1 MSLVD
6 QTDALDT
13 IFAQSRLL
21 PVITIESMDSVLPLV
36 DALSTAGIVTFE
48 ITLRTPLGLPAIELL
63 RRERKQLCVGAGTV
77 LDGAQFQAVVDAG
90 AQFIVTPG
98 CTAELLEFGVRSAV
112 PLLPGV
118 ATASEVL
125 EAYHRGYR
133 RFKLFP
139 AQASG
144 GVPLLEAFAGP
155 FGDVRFCPT
164 GGITLASA
172 AGYLALDNVM
182 CVGGTWMAPPALIR
196 QCDWAGIR
204 RLGEESSA
212 LFRTPRV

>member
-1 MSLVD
+1 MSLID
-6 QTDALDT
+6 NTQTLDT
-13 IFAQSRLL
+13 LFAHSRLL
-21 PVITIESMDSVLPLV
+21 PVINIECMQDVLPLI
-36 DALSTAGIVTFE
+36 DALAAGGINNVE

-63 RRERKQLCVGAGTV
+63 RRERPAIGVGAGTV
-77 LDGAQFQAVVDAG
+77 MDAMQFHAVVDAG

-98 CTAELLEFGVRSAV
+98 CTDELLQLGMESPV

-125 EAYHRGYR
+125 SGYRLGYR

-139 AQASG
+139 AQACG
-144 GVPLLEAFAGP
+144 GIPLLEAFAGP

-172 AGYLALDNVM
+172 TAYLALENVL
-182 CVGGTWMAPPALIR
+182 CVGGTWMAPRTLIGQGDWSAIR
-196 QCDWAGIR
+196 QLA
-204 RLGEESSA
+204 EQSA
-212 LFRTPRV
+212 ALH

>member
-1 MSLVD
+1 MSLLEN
-6 QTDALDT
+6 THTLDAL
-13 IFAQSRLL
+13 FAHSRLL
-21 PVITIESMDSVLPLV
+21 PVITIESMHDVLPLI
-36 DALSTAGIVTFE
+36 DALAAGGINNVE
-48 ITLRTPLGLPAIELL
+48 ITLRTPLGLSAIELL
-63 RRERKQLCVGAGTV
+63 RLERPAIGVGAGTV
-77 LDGAQFQAVVDAG
+77 MDSMQFQAVVDAG

-98 CTAELLEFGVRSAV
+98 CTDELLQLGVDSPV

-125 EAYHRGYR
+125 AGYRLGYR

-164 GGITLASA
+164 GGITLDSA
-172 AGYLALDNVM
+172 PAYLALNNVL
-182 CVGGTWMAPPALIR
+182 CVGGTWMAPRSLIR
-196 QCDWAGIR
+196 EGNWAAIQ
-204 RLGEESSA
+204 RLGEESAA
-212 LFRTPRV
+212 LF